1 MTTLTDTLR
10 VWASAPDPIDLVVV
24 PVDERDPAALVL
36 GVPAL
41 RLVDDA
47 ADDRGSII
55 DDAGHQPLVG
65 AHRSRRS
72 LAAFLL
78 GRGQDVGRLAR
89 GRRGVV
95 DGADLGDARAVAKA
109 IPYPG
114 QRSSGQPRSS

>member
-47 ADDRGSII
+47 ADDRGS
-55 DDAGHQPLVG
+55 
-65 AHRSRRS
+65 SS
-72 LAAFLL
+72 TTLATNHLL
-78 GRGQDVGRLAR
+78 ALTGPA
-89 GRRGVV
+89 
-95 DGADLGDARAVAKA
+95 AA
-109 IPYPG
+109 
-114 QRSSGQPRSS
+114 SPRSSSVAGRMSAGLRGVGVAS